1 MNWAIEEKSY
11 SQRRACGLIG
21 LDRRTYR
28 YASRRSDEVEIR
40 VRLKAVADQRRRF
53 TSPSIAHQTWAE
65 QTTLYTLDEQLLVL
79 ARSASCPAEQVFVA
93 GILSRGVPRKLG
105 MANDN
110 LATYKAKRDHFR
122 QTREPSGHLELRMP
136 ELIVF
141 AVVWDCLIRGYP
153 RGRAVDPLGKPRVSP
168 RRDLRWD
175 KAIELAEAV

>member
-21 LDRRTYR
+21 LDPKTYR

-53 TSPSIAHQTWAE
+53 TSPSIAHQTWAK

-93 GILSRGVPRKLG
+93 GILSRGVPPREWAWPTTTWPLTKRS
-105 MANDN
+105 
-110 LATYKAKRDHFR
+110 ATSGRRGSQVAISNY
-122 QTREPSGHLELRMP
+122 ECPS
-136 ELIVF
+136 
-141 AVVWDCLIRGYP
+141 
-153 RGRAVDPLGKPRVSP
+153 
-168 RRDLRWD
+168 
-175 KAIELAEAV
+175 